1 MPKEQSSIIT
11 IFGGSGDL
19 ARRKLYPA
27 LFQLYHRGVLGEHFA
42 VIGTARRPWSDEFYR
57 DIVTESLANEP
68 NTDAESVAKFASHFY
83 YQSHDVTDAAHY
95 VTLKDLSS
103 KLDAQYGVGG
113 NRLFYM
119 AMAPR
124 FFGTI
129 ASHIRSE
136 KLLATNG
143 YNRLIIEKP
152 FGRDFDSAKELNDSI
167 GAAFNEDQIYRI
179 DHYLGKE
186 MVQGLLALRFTNPL
200 LTPIWNKDY
209 ISDVQITLSEK
220 VGVEERAGY
229 YETAGALRDMVQNH
243 IMQLIAYVAMAQP
256 ETFTPEAVHAAKNEL
271 FSYLKPLTPEA
282 AKANWVRG
290 QYTAGN
296 DQLAYNV
303 EDGVASDSKTETYV
317 AGRVDLADP
326 RWEGVPFFV
335 RTGKRMPKKA
345 TEISINFRPLEHNI
359 FDAVGCDEP
368 RSNRL
373 TVFVE
378 PEQGYT
384 LTLNGKTMGPQYAL
398 RQDPL
403 SFRYDQSAIDAAPE
417 AYERLIQD
425 ALFGDQTNF
434 TRWQEQDATW
444 HYIDVIR
451 QAWDDDAPLATYAAG
466 SHGPQEADDLL
477 ARDGFAWAEDF
488 QDEN

>member
-1 MPKEQSSIIT
+1 MPKEQTSIIT

-19 ARRKLYPA
+19 ARRKLYPSLYQ
-27 LFQLYHRGVLGEHFA
+27 LFRRGVLGEHFA
-42 VIGTARRPWSDEFYR
+42 VIGTARRPWTNEFYR
-57 DIVTESLANEP
+57 DIVSGSLQDEP
-68 NTDAESVAKFASHFY
+68 NTDNDSVARFASHFY
-83 YQSHDVTDAAHY
+83 YQSHDVTDADHY

-103 KLDAQYGVGG
+103 RLDEQYGAGG

-136 KLLATNG
+136 KLLSDAG

-152 FGRDFDSAKELNDSI
+152 FGRDFASAKELNDSI

-209 ISDVQITLSEK
+209 ISDVQITLAEK

-243 IMQLIAYVAMAQP
+243 IMQLLAYVAMEQP
-256 ETFTPEAVHAAKNEL
+256 ETFTPEAVHAAKNKL
-271 FSYLKPLTPEA
+271 FAHLPVLTAQQA
-282 AKANWVRG
+282 AQDWVRG
-290 QYTAGN
+290 QYAAEG
-296 DQLAYNV
+296 QQPAYRD
-303 EDGVASDSKTETYV
+303 EDGVAGDSDIETYV
-317 AGRVDLADP
+317 AGRIQLSDP
-326 RWEGVPFFV
+326 RWAGVPFYV
-335 RTGKRMPKKA
+335 RTGKRMPRKA
-345 TEISINFRPLEHNI
+345 TEITINFKPLEHNI
-359 FDAVGCDEP
+359 FDAVGCNEA
-368 RSNRL
+368 RTNRL
-373 TVFVE
+373 TVYVE

-384 LTLNGKTMGPQYAL
+384 LTLNGKTMGSEYAL

-403 SFRYDQSAIDAAPE
+403 AFRYDQDEIDAAPE

-425 ALFGDQTNF
+425 ALMGDQTNF

-444 HYIDVIR
+444 NYIDVVR
-451 QAWDDDAPLATYAAG
+451 KAWDDGAPLATYASG
-466 SHGPQEADDLL
+466 SHGPQEADQLL
-477 ARDGFAWAEDF
+477 ERDGFSWAETFD
-488 QDEN
+488 

>member
-1 MPKEQSSIIT
+1 MPKEQCSIIT

-19 ARRKLYPA
+19 ARRKLYPSMYQ
-27 LFQLYHRGVLGEHFA
+27 LFRRGVLGEHFA
-42 VIGTARRPWSDEFYR
+42 VIGTARRPWTNEFYR
-57 DIVTESLANEP
+57 DIVTGSLENEP
-68 NTDAESVAKFASHFY
+68 NTDAGSVQRFASHFY
-83 YQSHDVTDAAHY
+83 YQSHDVTDADHY
-95 VTLKDLSS
+95 VTLKNLSNDLD
-103 KLDAQYGVGG
+103 KQYGAGG

-136 KLLATNG
+136 QLLSPAG

-152 FGRDFDSAKELNDSI
+152 FGRDFASAKELNDSI

-209 ISDVQITLSEK
+209 ISDVQITLSEN

-243 IMQLIAYVAMAQP
+243 IMQLLAYVAMPQP

-271 FSYLKPLTPEA
+271 FAHLPVLTAEQ
-282 AKANWVRG
+282 AKRDWVRA
-290 QYTAGN
+290 QYVAAN
-296 DQLAYNV
+296 DQPAYRE
-303 EDGVASDSKTETYV
+303 EDGVASDSTTETYV
-317 AGRVDLADP
+317 AGRIMLSDP
-326 RWEGVPFFV
+326 RWEGVPFYV
-335 RTGKRMPKKA
+335 RTGKRMPRKA
-345 TEISINFRPLEHNI
+345 TEISINFRPLAHNI
-359 FDAVGCDEP
+359 FDVVGCNEA
-368 RSNRL
+368 RTNRL
-373 TVFVE
+373 TVYVE

-384 LTLNGKTMGPQYAL
+384 LTLNGKTMGSEYAL
-398 RQDPL
+398 RQNPL
-403 SFRYDQSAIDAAPE
+403 AFRYPQDKIDAAPE

-425 ALFGDQTNF
+425 ALMGDQTNF

-444 HYIDVIR
+444 KYVDVVR
-451 QAWDDDAPLATYAAG
+451 QAWDDGAPLATYAAG
-466 SHGPQEADDLL
+466 SHGPVEADKLL
-477 ARDGFAWAEDF
+477 ERDGCKWAEDF
-488 QDEN
+488 E

>member
-1 MPKEQSSIIT
+1 MPKEQASIIT

-27 LFQLYHRGVLGEHFA
+27 LFQLYHRGVLGDHFA
-42 VIGTARRPWSDEFYR
+42 VIGTARRPWSDDFYR
-57 DIVTESLANEP
+57 DIVRTSLQGEP
-68 NTDAESVAKFASHFY
+68 NTDDRAIKHFANHFY
-83 YQSHDVTDAAHY
+83 YQSHDVTDADHY
-95 VTLKDLSS
+95 VTLKQLSA
-103 KLDAQYGVGG
+103 KLDDQYGAQG

-136 KLLATNG
+136 QLLSETG

-152 FGRDFDSAKELNDSI
+152 FGRDFASAKDLNDSI
-167 GAAFNEDQIYRI
+167 SAAFNEDQIYRI

-209 ISDVQITLSEK
+209 ISDVQITLAEK

-256 ETFTPEAVHAAKNEL
+256 ETFTPAAVHAAKNKL
-271 FSYLKPLTPEA
+271 FSHLPVLTPEQ
-282 AKANWVRG
+282 AKTDWVRG
-290 QYTAGN
+290 QYTASK
-296 DQLAYNV
+296 DQLGYSEEDNV
-303 EDGVASDSKTETYV
+303 NPDSKTETYV
-317 AGRVDLADP
+317 AGRIELDDP

-335 RTGKRMPKKA
+335 RTGKRLPAK
-345 TEISINFRPLEHNI
+345 TTQITINFRPLEHNI
-359 FDAVGCDEP
+359 FDAVGCNDP
-368 RSNRL
+368 RVNRL

-384 LTLNGKTMGPQYAL
+384 LTLNGKTLGASYAL
-398 RQDPL
+398 EQNAL
-403 SFRYDQSAIDAAPE
+403 SYQHDQSEIDAAPE
-417 AYERLIQD
+417 AYERLIGD
-425 ALFGDQTNF
+425 ALSGDQTNF
-434 TRWQEQDATW
+434 TRWAEQDHTW
-444 HYIDVIR
+444 KYVDVIR
-451 QAWDDDAPLATYAAG
+451 DVWDKSDALPTYQAGT
-466 SHGPQEADDLL
+466 HGPEEADHLL
-477 ARDGFAWAEDF
+477 ERDGFSWAEQF
-488 QDEN
+488 